1 MADEVTKPV
10 QQAQTKAKARG
21 FKLANGK
28 MKVDVTT
35 QYGAIT
41 VTNEALESDKFV
53 AMLQAKAPKA
63 FEAGLIVEK

>member
-1 MADEVTKPV
+1 MAEETTKVAAP
-10 QQAQTKAKARG
+10 AKKARG

-28 MKVDVTT
+28 VLVDVCT
-35 QYGAIT
+35 QYGTIA
-41 VTNEALESDKFV
+41 VTNEKLESDKFV